1 MLRLLLWD
9 DTLFS
14 DHIPLVPERFS
25 SPLLGRAFQR
35 LWEVHAAGKRP
46 MIASLGEEF
55 TQEETEHLTAVC
67 QEPVS
72 LSNAAQA
79 LKDYI
84 NVINEEAGT
93 GGSPLGRCRK
103 IQEQKERNTICL
115 KKKY

>member
-35 LWEVHAAGKRP
+35 LWEVH
-46 MIASLGEEF
+46 
-55 TQEETEHLTAVC
+55 VC

-84 NVINEEAGT
+84 NVINEEADKRTAQEDPLLAAVEKYKNKKRGT
-93 GGSPLGRCRK
+93 
-103 IQEQKERNTICL
+103 Q
-115 KKKY
+115 YV